1 MTLLD
6 APQTV
11 EMLRFIQDRGGKVS
25 IDEFNAAFPNSRR
38 WVRDLIRE
46 KCVAAVDLRAVQ
58 LEDASGIQPTAY
70 ALLPMGEAVLA
81 AQEQQRD
88 QEAREHAEK
97 EQERAQAAIDK
108 RESRCHDYLVT
119 AFGAVIGALLT
130 LLIEHFGEL
139 IALIKELIFR
149 ALFP

>member
-11 EMLRFIQDRGGKVS
+11 EMLRFIQDRGSKVS
-25 IDEFNAAFPNSRR
+25 IDEFNAAFPDSRR
-38 WVRDLIRE
+38 WDRDLIRE

-81 AQEQQRD
+81 TKEQGKQS
-88 QEAREHAEK
+88 QNEVGKPVSREKGPHRNEGRAEK
-97 EQERAQAAIDK
+97 AGKLAALI
-108 RESRCHDYLVT
+108 S
-119 AFGAVIGALLT
+119 AVCGALAAVV
-130 LLIEHFGEL
+130 EL
-139 IALIKELIFR
+139 IR
-149 ALFP
+149 ALLR